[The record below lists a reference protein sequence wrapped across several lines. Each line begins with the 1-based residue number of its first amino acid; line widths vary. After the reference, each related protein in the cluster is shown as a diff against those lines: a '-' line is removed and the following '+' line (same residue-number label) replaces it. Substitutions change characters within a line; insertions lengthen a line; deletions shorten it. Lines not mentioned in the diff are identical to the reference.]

1 MESDEKRD
9 DGLLGAGDR
18 QQAEDERFF
27 KETAVPAPKRQ
38 RSGSIKTRL
47 ELLVAGAIVVLT
59 LIRRGLPISAD
70 EIAEGTGFLP
80 LYASNLGL
88 KRVLGDALG
97 HADKDCAK
105 LWRDRG
111 RRGSGRA

>member
-18 QQAEDERFF
+18 QQAENERFF

-59 LIRRGLPISAD
+59 LIRRGLPITAD

-80 LYASNLGL
+80 LYASIWG
-88 KRVLGDALG
+88 
-97 HADKDCAK
+97 
-105 LWRDRG
+105 
-111 RRGSGRA
+111 